1 MAAIGTT
8 EKAESA
14 AQSGILRSHSR
25 SREMCEWDDFA
36 QSAER
41 LRAVLAENQAGR
53 ISPFHL
59 LSVPGISARE
69 HRGFSDLWVRDRVAA
84 SIPDRDRLAFQFDLS
99 PHPRL
104 RIGYFSNDFH
114 DHATS
119 QLLVETFEAHSR
131 TRCELHAFSFGAD
144 DGGTIRR
151 RIKDAFSAFHDVS
164 ALSDIETANAVHAAG
179 IDILV
184 DLKGYTLGARTGV
197 LMLRPAPVQVNF
209 LGYPGTMGAD
219 ICDYIIT
226 DSFVTPAASASD
238 YSESFAYMPH
248 SYQPHG
254 RKSVIGRKPTRAE
267 AGLPESGFV
276 FCCFNQ
282 AYKFTPPV
290 FDVWCRLLEAT
301 PGSVLW
307 LLCAERAEG
316 NLRGEA
322 LRRGISPDRLVFA
335 PNMKQSE
342 HLGRLQLADLVID
355 TAPYGAHTTASDA
368 LWAGV
373 PVVTCAGDTFA
384 SRVAGSLL
392 HAIGLPE
399 LVTTNEQDYLAT
411 ILALANEPGLQEAS
425 KAKLQRNRLTTPL
438 FDVAAYTLA
447 LENLYE
453 TMWERRRTGAVRTS
467 IGTPGM

>member
-1 MAAIGTT
+1 
-8 EKAESA
+8 
-14 AQSGILRSHSR
+14 
-25 SREMCEWDDFA
+25 MCEWDDFA
-36 QSAER
+36 LSAAR
-41 LRAVLAENQAGR
+41 MRALLAEEQSGR
-53 ISPFHL
+53 ISPFLL

-69 HRGFSDLWVRDRVAA
+69 HRGCSELWVRDRVTA
-84 SIPDRDRLAFQFDLS
+84 SLPERDRLAFRFDLAA
-99 PHPRL
+99 REKL

-119 QLLVETFEAHSR
+119 ELLVETFEAHNR
-131 TRCELHAFSFGAD
+131 ARCELHAFSFGAD
-144 DGGTIRR
+144 DGGAMRR
-151 RIKDAFSAFHDVS
+151 RIGEAFDAFHDVS
-164 ALSDIETANAVHAAG
+164 ALSDSEVARAVHGAG

-197 LMLRPAPVQVNF
+197 MMLRPAPVQVNF
-209 LGYPGTMGAD
+209 LGYPGTLGAE

-226 DSFVTPAASASD
+226 DPFMTPMAAASD
-238 YSESFAYMPH
+238 YSEAFAYMPN

-254 RKSVIGRKPTRAE
+254 RTCAIGRKPTRAE
-267 AGLPESGFV
+267 AGLPETGFV

-290 FDVWCRLLEAT
+290 FDLWCRLLNAV

-307 LLCAERAEG
+307 LLGTEQAEG

-322 LRRGISPDRLVFA
+322 LRRGVSPHRLVFA
-335 PNMKQSE
+335 PNMEQSA
-342 HLGRLQLADLVID
+342 HLGRLQLADLVLD

-373 PVVTCAGDTFA
+373 PIVTCVGDTFA

-399 LVTTNEQDYLAT
+399 LITDNEDDYLAV
-411 ILALANEPGLQEAS
+411 ILALAADQGLLAAS
-425 KAKLQRNRLTTPL
+425 RAKLRRNRLTTPL
-438 FDVAAYTLA
+438 FDVAAYTRA
-447 LENLYE
+447 LEDLYE
-453 TMWERRRTGAVRTS
+453 T
-467 IGTPGM
+467 